1 MAVSRA
7 LSRLLRLLE
16 LEEEQAQ
23 GALELALT
31 ELRNLEAARRGVAE
45 RERAGRRLVAAS
57 ARSGETMDRLAGL
70 EEARLARRLAE
81 VVKAAIAAAE
91 KEVLARREAF
101 LARRVARRQAE
112 TLIDAAEARAGAE
125 AARRGQQTLDEWFL
139 ERRRRSKPDAEPAA
153 AEGAARRVAEKS

>member
-1 MAVSRA
+1 
-7 LSRLLRLLE
+7 
-16 LEEEQAQ
+16 
-23 GALELALT
+23 
-31 ELRNLEAARRGVAE
+31 
-45 RERAGRRLVAAS
+45 
-57 ARSGETMDRLAGL
+57 MDRLAGL